1 MTQSMFDPA
10 VLKAMGQ
17 TPEEVRTRLG
27 VELDRFEAQLRSREA
42 DWTTTQ
48 PGREWSPAQEAE
60 HVLKIDNSI
69 VPLMRLLMSDKELR
83 PMPQVPGEIVDGKRQ
98 SPEALLPS
106 DEGLPFAALDT
117 TWAEHRQ
124 KLEEMATHVTETP
137 GRTFWH
143 QFFGEID
150 ALDWLRMVAMH
161 LRNHRKLLEESAAA

>member
-1 MTQSMFDPA
+1 MTQPMFDPS
-10 VLKAMGQ
+10 VLLFVGH
-17 TPEEVRTRLG
+17 TPEEVRTRLS
-27 VELDRFEAQLRSREA
+27 VELDRMEAHLRGREA

-48 PGREWSPAQEAE
+48 TGRDWSPAQDAE
-60 HVLKIDNSI
+60 HIMKIDNSI
-69 VPLMRLLMSDKELR
+69 VPMMRLLMSDKELR
-83 PMPQVPGEIVDGKRQ
+83 PMPQVPGEIIDGKRQ

-106 DEGLPFAALDT
+106 AEGMPFEALDT

-124 KLEEMATHVTETP
+124 KLEEMAAHVTATP

-150 ALDWLRMVAMH
+150 ALDWLRMIAMH